1 MPFLLSAAE
10 VRRRKVKCRECGEEI
25 ALGAGSCPHCGFAE
39 TGGRPARWKVALAL
53 VVLIALGVSVAVWQ
67 MGLFP
72 KRDLSVSSLGTAVA
86 DSTTIEAQ
94 RRGVS
99 VRKRRDPPRIR
110 SSRFQGSCL
119 SPAPVLVYALDR
131 TPTTYFVRLAPGT
144 PNPRMVGDSLMIRY
158 RLQSNG
164 FEAQWNALFVRDV
177 TVDVVAALRC
187 EPAVGSIEEVS
198 FNDSEEI
205 RLRRLR

>member
-1 MPFLLSAAE
+1 MALRSCPDCRHRMSTKAERCPNCGWSASRPTAEVVPVPFLLSAAE

-99 VRKRRDPPRIR
+99 FRRRRDPPRIR
-110 SSRFQGSCL
+110 SSRF
-119 SPAPVLVYALDR
+119 
-131 TPTTYFVRLAPGT
+131 
-144 PNPRMVGDSLMIRY
+144 
-158 RLQSNG
+158 
-164 FEAQWNALFVRDV
+164 
-177 TVDVVAALRC
+177 
-187 EPAVGSIEEVS
+187 
-198 FNDSEEI
+198 
-205 RLRRLR
+205 